1 MEALT
6 ATVRATHNVALA
18 CARTA
23 TRRLV
28 YLSTE
33 HVYGARIAPGV
44 TLSEEM
50 RAEPRSAYAISR
62 LASEHLAAGVLGE
75 DSQLLVL
82 RLTNSVG
89 APADAR
95 VDRWSLVAN
104 DLCRQGSVDGRLQLR
119 SSGVRWRDFVALADV
134 CSAIVIASRA
144 HDPAVAAGTYNF
156 GSGRPRTV
164 RALAEVVQD
173 AFGRETGTRP
183 ELRAPD
189 PEPDPPGG
197 ILRLGRASATARPQ
211 RTGTARG
218 RGRGRRALLP
228 ESQGETSVSDIHD
241 LRVTPLRRIPDDR
254 GAVQELHVGELNYS
268 LVPIPPLVCH
278 RFKGEGASPAL
289 VANCATHPH
298 DPEEIERMDPFDA
311 RVPFDWSL
319 RHG

>member
-1 MEALT
+1 MITGAAGYVGGRLVRTFLERGWDVHALLRERDPALPVEQSIGDLAAAGAPELIARALAGAETVVHLAGEDEVVCAREPMEALT

-28 YLSTE
+28 YLSTM

-44 TLSEEM
+44 TLTEEM
-50 RAEPRSAYAISR
+50 RPEPRSAYAISR
-62 LASEHLAAGVLGE
+62 LASEHLAAGILGE
-75 DSQLLVL
+75 DCQLVVL

-119 SSGVRWRDFVALADV
+119 SSGVQWRDFVALADV

-144 HDPAVAAGTYNF
+144 HDPAVPTGIYNF

-164 RALAEVVQD
+164 RALAEMVQD

-189 PEPDPPGG
+189 PEREPPGAYYVSVE
-197 ILRLGRASATARPQ
+197 RAQ
-211 RTGTARG
+211 
-218 RGRGRRALLP
+218 
-228 ESQGETSVSDIHD
+228 
-241 LRVTPLRRIPDDR
+241 
-254 GAVQELHVGELNYS
+254 
-268 LVPIPPLVCH
+268 
-278 RFKGEGASPAL
+278 
-289 VANCATHPH
+289 
-298 DPEEIERMDPFDA
+298 
-311 RVPFDWSL
+311 
-319 RHG
+319 RHGLSAQAPLEDAVAESVRFCLHHKEELR